1 MIFPVLKLPCV
12 SLQPSASSRC
22 VILGEQGRCW
32 VKLARSLPPRAVRG
46 VAEKAEQAA
55 LARAVAGGGS
65 HVLLH
70 HSQGLSREEP
80 LSA

>member
-1 MIFPVLKLPCV
+1 M
-12 SLQPSASSRC
+12 
-22 VILGEQGRCW
+22 
-32 VKLARSLPPRAVRG
+32 KLARSLPPRAVRG